1 MALQELAKDL
11 ELVAVEYDQGG
22 QKAVLTFLDSEQGFI
37 RDVNFN
43 KQQYDNDA
51 GKFVD
56 DPEKAEKVEK

>member
-22 QKAVLTFLDSEQGFI
+22 QKAVLTFLDADQGFI

-56 DPEKAEKVEK
+56 NPR